1 VPTRAATRQSMM
13 GHHRAL
19 TVLHLVNCCHTQVKP
34 LLPEETVRKI
44 AFVTS
49 NSATMDSIFAEEFDD
64 ALNKVVRRAIAN
76 DKK

>member
-1 VPTRAATRQSMM
+1 MRGRH
-13 GHHRAL
+13 GAL
-19 TVLHLVNCCHTQVKP
+19 TLVAALLRGDGRQTQVKP

-49 NSATMDSIFAEEFDD
+49 NSPTMDTIFAEEFDD

>member
-1 VPTRAATRQSMM
+1 
-13 GHHRAL
+13 
-19 TVLHLVNCCHTQVKP
+19 
-34 LLPEETVRKI
+34 VRKI

-64 ALNKVVRRAIAN
+64 ALDKVVRRAIAN